1 MHRGEWRV
9 KQSIRQAVI
18 VLALLTLPVVALA
31 GTTTTFSGTIP
42 TGTTVTVVPNTIT
55 LGTITPPATFDP
67 LQVYVNVTTYDSVY
81 WSLKAQ
87 DTTPAS
93 TTKGFMYSTSPVRN
107 LTSPFE
113 IWDFTLGSPAY
124 QPLGTGIYTFYNGQG
139 TGSTNVSA
147 RFRQDVTR
155 NDLFGAYNMIVT
167 FTWVS
172 A

>member
-18 VLALLTLPVVALA
+18 ILALLTLPVAALA
-31 GTTTTFSGTIP
+31 GTTTTFSGSIP
-42 TGTTVTVVPNTIT
+42 TGTTVAVVPNTIT
-55 LGTITPPATFDP
+55 LGTITPPVTFDP
-67 LQVYVNVTTYDSVY
+67 LQVYVNVTTYDSVS

-87 DTTPAS
+87 DTTPSS

-107 LTSPFE
+107 LTSPFQ
-113 IWDFTLGSPAY
+113 IWDFTLGTPAY
-124 QPLGTGIYTFYNGQG
+124 EPLGTGIYTFYNGQG

-155 NDLFGAYNMIVT
+155 NDLSGAYNMIVT